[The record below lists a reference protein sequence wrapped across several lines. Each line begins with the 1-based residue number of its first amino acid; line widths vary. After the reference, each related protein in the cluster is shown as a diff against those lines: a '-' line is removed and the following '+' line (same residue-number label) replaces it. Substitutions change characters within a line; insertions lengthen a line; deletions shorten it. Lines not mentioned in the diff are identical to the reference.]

1 MASRTVSDSFA
12 WFWDCFPP
20 TAASSNLNIRGCAW
34 SCLIY
39 HVWLISLGV
48 FLLLY
53 EEKGAVKLGDR
64 RYEGKGLGGKEK
76 GETGVGLGCNIW
88 EKNK

>member
-1 MASRTVSDSFA
+1 
-12 WFWDCFPP
+12 
-20 TAASSNLNIRGCAW
+20 
-34 SCLIY
+34 
-39 HVWLISLGV
+39 LISLGV